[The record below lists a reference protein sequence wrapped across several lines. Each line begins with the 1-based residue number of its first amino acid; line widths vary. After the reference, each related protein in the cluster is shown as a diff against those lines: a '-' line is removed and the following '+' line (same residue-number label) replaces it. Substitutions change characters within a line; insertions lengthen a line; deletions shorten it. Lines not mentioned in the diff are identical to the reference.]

1 MLHTVH
7 LSICKK
13 GYSPFST
20 EICPHASAPN
30 AIQHGSIVATNQ
42 NRFWI
47 AFLGNSNDWRGKL
60 NLVPKM
66 EPRQAPPMDPE
77 FIINNIPSRI
87 VCTVVVYADM
97 YTVVATNS
105 LYTIYCS
112 NSIFQHGSHI
122 RSVFMSSCKATIYS
136 SGLSFVSIISER
148 HSTKTT
154 LDTIITL
161 NGKVR
166 LNRFSDPAIF
176 RPCVLHHVF

>member
-1 MLHTVH
+1 
-7 LSICKK
+7 
-13 GYSPFST
+13 
-20 EICPHASAPN
+20 
-30 AIQHGSIVATNQ
+30 
-42 NRFWI
+42 
-47 AFLGNSNDWRGKL
+47 
-60 NLVPKM
+60 
-66 EPRQAPPMDPE
+66 MDPE

-87 VCTVVVYADM
+87 VCTVVVYAGM
-97 YTVVATNS
+97 YTAVATNS

-176 RPCVLHHVF
+176 RPCVLHHVFQSCSRTISALAHCVENRKKSPLFRHIGDSEFRSHHKDDAQIELSERGLMARSVPSSFHV